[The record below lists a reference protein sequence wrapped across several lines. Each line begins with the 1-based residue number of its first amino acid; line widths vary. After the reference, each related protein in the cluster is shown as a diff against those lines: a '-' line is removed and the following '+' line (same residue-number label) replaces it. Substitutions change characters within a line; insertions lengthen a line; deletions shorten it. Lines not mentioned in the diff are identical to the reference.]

1 MLMSLRLACATTA
14 VALVAAAAP
23 VGAASAAVE
32 AQHVKPPM
40 ITFAIGE
47 DRTEIEG
54 SLKQVAGPL
63 RLRVLAEDDDH
74 LLSLFQLKPG
84 YTVKNLRSDTRALSR
99 LYREGGKKNA
109 AAVKR
114 MQKNVVTL
122 GGATAAL
129 GSVATA
135 TVDLAPGGYY
145 LSDNVGPPGGH
156 LYRLTITPGKN
167 PSHVPTGVPV
177 ISMTNKNEYKGA
189 TRLKSNG
196 TVLIKNV
203 VTTDHRWLQ
212 AAFLQVQRGTTTKQV
227 ADLFK
232 GTGDGGFVLS
242 GYAGGDTLSPGEQQY
257 LTYSVEPGTYALICF
272 FPDPAHPGSTYVA
285 DGMVRIITMDD
296 IDAAPGAL
304 DNS

>member
-1 MLMSLRLACATTA
+1 MPLSLRLACATSA

-23 VGAASAAVE
+23 VGAASAAV
-32 AQHVKPPM
+32 AAKDKKPPM
-40 ITFAIGE
+40 ITFTISE

-54 SLKQVAGPL
+54 KLTQVEGPL
-63 RLRVLAEDDDH
+63 RLRILAEDDDH
-74 LLSLFQLKPG
+74 LLSLFQLKDG
-84 YTVKNLRSDTRALSR
+84 YTVKKLRSDTRALSR

-114 MQKNVVTL
+114 MQKNVITL

-129 GSVATA
+129 GAVATA
-135 TVDLAPGGYY
+135 TVNLTPGNYL
-145 LSDNVGPPGGH
+145 LSDNVGPPAGH
-156 LYRLTITPGKN
+156 LFKLHVTPGKN
-167 PSHVPTGVPV
+167 PTHMPEGVPV

-189 TRLKSNG
+189 TRLKANG

-203 VTTDHRWLQ
+203 VTRDHRWLQ
-212 AAFLQVQRGTTTKQV
+212 AAFLQVQRGTTPKQV

-296 IDAAPGAL
+296 VDSQPGAL